1 MPAIFFTL
9 PADSSSKDIEKH
21 NGMPAIFFY
30 DHFVHVL
37 GAMEKFSFFSDFD
50 SISLR
55 GGTLEPPGRP
65 WTTKWVRRL
74 IF

>member
-50 SISLR
+50 SIS
-55 GGTLEPPGRP
+55 
-65 WTTKWVRRL
+65 
-74 IF
+74 